1 MEWRLIQWVF
11 CLFYRQDRPQVLPVT
26 RQSTG
31 KLPPA
36 RQYDV
41 INNSTAGRTGVLTG
55 KTSEEIKEKLEQQL
69 RQQRA
74 ALVQKRALESR
85 GKRILPFLTLLIRL
99 TSLDLYFCTQ
109 SPSKSN
115 GSGFWT
121 RYISYMILISR
132 TISCNKSS

>member
-11 CLFYRQDRPQVLPVT
+11 CMFYRQDRHQVLPVT

-85 GKRILPFLTLLIRL
+85 GKRILPFFYFIDSINVSGSVFLHSKPFQVQRKWI
-99 TSLDLYFCTQ
+99 LDKVYKLYDFNLQ
-109 SPSKSN
+109 DN
-115 GSGFWT
+115 F
-121 RYISYMILISR
+121 LQ
-132 TISCNKSS
+132 